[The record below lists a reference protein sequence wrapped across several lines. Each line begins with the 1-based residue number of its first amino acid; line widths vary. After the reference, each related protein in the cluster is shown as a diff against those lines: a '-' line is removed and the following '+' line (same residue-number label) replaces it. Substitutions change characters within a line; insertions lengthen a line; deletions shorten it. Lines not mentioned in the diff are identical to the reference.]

1 MHMSV
6 HMHVG
11 GYVHVR
17 ECMCVYAHARTRVCS
32 IACES
37 MCVCVCISVGLR
49 FVVRSM
55 MSVFNSDCRYFYPII
70 AVL

>member
-17 ECMCVYAHARTRVCS
+17 ECMCVYERVCS

-37 MCVCVCISVGLR
+37 MRVCVCIGVGLR